1 MVTWCGMST
10 KWLPVQTCCQ
20 ETTIFGIELATH
32 QSNVRHE
39 THVKIPHKYT
49 TACMKNER
57 LLTHTLHSIPS
68 PNLHTLTFTP
78 SLSHIPFVLTCT
90 PSHPHSPTLT
100 SPLFLPAPPHPSHPH
115 SPTLTS
121 PLRSYLHPLIPHI
134 LTLPPSHPLFV
145 LTCTPSSL
153 ISSLSHDH
161 TLTLPTCTSLTPPPS
176 PHTPSLHTPS
186 LTSLL

>member
-57 LLTHTLHSIPS
+57 LVTQTLHSIPS
-68 PNLHTLTFTP
+68 HNLHTLTLTP
-78 SLSHIPFVLTCT
+78 SLPHVPFVLTCT
-90 PSHPHSPTLT
+90 PSPLTSSLSHPHIPSSFLPAPPHPSYPHSHTLT
-100 SPLFLPAPPHPSHPH
+100 SPLFLPAPSHPSYPH
-115 SPTLTS
+115 SPT
-121 PLRSYLHPLIPHI
+121 I
-134 LTLPPSHPLFV
+134 
-145 LTCTPSSL
+145 TP
-153 ISSLSHDH
+153 
-161 TLTLPTCTSLTPPPS
+161 
-176 PHTPSLHTPS
+176 
-186 LTSLL
+186 